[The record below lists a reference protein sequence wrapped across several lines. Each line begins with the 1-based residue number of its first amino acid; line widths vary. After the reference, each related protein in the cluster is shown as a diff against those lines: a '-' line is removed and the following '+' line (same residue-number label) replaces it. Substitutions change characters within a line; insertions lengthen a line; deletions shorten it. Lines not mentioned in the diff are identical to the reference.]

1 LKQLL
6 LAGAVVVLGAVMLV
20 VVAPGSLGQA
30 TPAAATCSRG
40 AVKAVIA
47 RRSVCL
53 NAGKRCAR
61 NYEAQYKRYGF
72 HCRKGRLRTRNALV
86 TIAGPDEVVYDA
98 ARDRCAVGDW
108 PDGDVRAFRDGSG
121 QVQVVM
127 PSIYSNRR
135 LVGPD
140 LNHLRHDCTVTLDSN
155 QNPDPAA
162 YDNGQWL
169 GSVYSPDGT
178 TVYGLT
184 HMEYVGA
191 LFPGMCPVGIDSP
204 DAIRCWWN
212 SITLVVST
220 DGGRSYHRAAPR
232 NGLVG
237 ALPYRYDPSGIGFEG
252 MGLNGVTQIVRNP
265 ADGYYYAISGDA
277 IAPQLGVEGAGYNC
291 LMRTKMLADP
301 TSWRGWD
308 GHGFTR
314 TFVDPYREPTEPPDD
329 HVCKPINITSSSN
342 NLSLSWN
349 TTLKR
354 WLIVYQSPAG
364 AIGSRPLRTSSP
376 GAGRRSFST
385 GRTGGRCDAATR
397 RCPDMP
403 PSSTRQAHPATSRP
417 QGRAPTSTSPSSI
430 SVGRAARRACSR
442 TSVSSASRCGSH
454 TRSDGPFSR
463 PQDEEVLND
472 QRGKELGVPEG

>member
-1 LKQLL
+1 MARLL
-6 LAGAVVVLGAVMLV
+6 LGAAVVVLGALLP
-20 VVAPGSLGQA
+20 VAAVPGTFGH
-30 TPAAATCSRG
+30 TTIAAATCSRG
-40 AVKAVIA
+40 AVNAVIA

-53 NAGKRCAR
+53 NAGKKCAR
-61 NYEAQYKRYGF
+61 RYDAQYKRYGF
-72 HCRKGRLRTRNALV
+72 RCDKGRLRRRTPAV

-98 ARDRCAVGDW
+98 ARDGCAAGDW
-108 PDGDVRAFRDGSG
+108 PDGDVRAFRDASG
-121 QVQVVM
+121 QVQVTM

-169 GSVYSPDGT
+169 GSVFSPDGT

-191 LFPGMCPVGIDSP
+191 LFPGMCPFGIDSP

-220 DGGRSYHRAAPR
+220 DGGRSYHRAPQR

-237 ALPYRYDPSGIGFEG
+237 ALPFRYDPSGIGFEG
-252 MGLNGVTQIVRNP
+252 MGLNGITQIVRNP

-277 IAPQLGVEGAGYNC
+277 IAPQLGVAGAGYNC
-291 LMRTKMLADP
+291 LMRTKTLADP

-308 GHGFTR
+308 GRAFTR

-329 HVCKPINITSSSN
+329 HVCKPLNITNSSN
-342 NLSLSWN
+342 NLSLTWN
-349 TTLKR
+349 TTLRR
-354 WLIVYQSPAG
+354 WLIVYQNIGGGYWFTTSADLTSWSRAQKFLDRPNGWQVRCGDPAMSG
-364 AIGSRPLRTSSP
+364 YASVIDPASTSRNFTTTGSRPYFYFTLFNLSWP
-376 GAGRRSFST
+376 N
-385 GRTGGRCDAATR
+385 CATR
-397 RCPDMP
+397 VF
-403 PSSTRQAHPATSRP
+403 AN
-417 QGRAPTSTSPSSI
+417 
-430 SVGRAARRACSR
+430 
-442 TSVSSASRCGSH
+442 VSLVRIPLRVAYS
-454 TRSDGPFSR
+454 
-463 PQDEEVLND
+463 
-472 QRGKELGVPEG
+472 K